1 MSCTRQLLRV
11 AASHAAIPG
20 CGPCKAIAPVYA
32 SLASSHPNALFL
44 KVDVDKVSTV
54 ARAQNVTAMPTFSF
68 IKSSRTLEQLRG
80 ADPNKLRSLVQKYD
94 DGKAPAGG
102 FPGGGRT
109 IGGATPASTTPPG
122 AGNPL
127 HGVKMENLL
136 PLVVVAL
143 YLAYV
148 LWP

>member
-1 MSCTRQLLRV
+1 
-11 AASHAAIPG
+11 
-20 CGPCKAIAPVYA
+20 
-32 SLASSHPNALFL
+32 
-44 KVDVDKVSTV
+44 
-54 ARAQNVTAMPTFSF
+54 MPTFSF

-127 HGVKMENLL
+127 NGVKMENLL